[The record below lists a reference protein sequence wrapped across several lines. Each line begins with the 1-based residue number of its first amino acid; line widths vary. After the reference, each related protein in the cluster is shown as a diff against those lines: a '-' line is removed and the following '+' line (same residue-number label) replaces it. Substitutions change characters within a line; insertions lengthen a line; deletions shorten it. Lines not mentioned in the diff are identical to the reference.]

1 MATRKIKDIIAD
13 MRAAAADDGKDF
25 ATLAEETNK
34 RAMELEAILAKE
46 RADNKFAAIA
56 FTLTIL
62 FVLAFA
68 FITNMYNDN
77 LLEDVTQKKE
87 IITKYE
93 QAVRHDTIHTYYDE
107 SGKEITVSS
116 LLDDNMRL
124 MNKVSLLEM
133 EISMYETKLDAIKQ
147 LYGIEFVKERNE
159 YRIEA
164 KQADSAKLLLP
175 VFRDRLKYDS
185 IKKQWTVT
193 RRSVQVGDKIYPE

>member
-107 SGKEITVSS
+107 SGKEITVPS
-116 LLDDNMRL
+116 LLDDNLKL
-124 MNKVSLLEM
+124 MNKIHDLEF
-133 EISMYETKLDAIKQ
+133 KLDQYEMKLQSIEAQ
-147 LYGIEFVKERNE
+147 YGIKVVNDKNLYHLEGRKV
-159 YRIEA
+159 
-164 KQADSAKLLLP
+164 DSALLLLP
-175 VFRDRLKYDS
+175 VFRDKMTYDS
-185 IKKQWTVT
+185 IKKQWTI
-193 RRSVQVGDKIYPE
+193 SVNTNISK

>member
-147 LYGIEFVKERNE
+147 LYGIEFVKEKNE

-185 IKKQWTVT
+185 IKKQWSVT
-193 RRSVQVGDKIYPE
+193 RRSVQIGDKIYPE

>member
-1 MATRKIKDIIAD
+1 

-147 LYGIEFVKERNE
+147 LYGIEFVKEKNE

-164 KQADSAKLLLP
+164 KQADSAKQLLP

-193 RRSVQVGDKIYPE
+193 RRSVQIGDKIYPE

>member
-34 RAMELEAILAKE
+34 RAMELEAILAKV
-46 RADNKFAAIA
+46 RADNKFAFIA
-56 FTLTIL
+56 FTLSIL
-62 FVLAFA
+62 FAIAFA
-68 FITNMYNDN
+68 YITDMYDDN

-107 SGKEITVSS
+107 NGKEITVSS

-147 LYGIEFVKERNE
+147 LYGIEFVKEKNE
-159 YRIEA
+159 YRIES

-193 RRSVQVGDKIYPE
+193 RRSVQIGDKTYPE